1 VTNEQIRTIKAT
13 QRRLTLDD
21 ASYRLILRNIGG
33 VESCKA
39 LTNES
44 FEQVMAFFEETGA
57 NRTTPLQIGSTPTYW
72 RDKAASAGGRMAY
85 KIHAL
90 FAVYQ
95 ELTCHLPEE
104 QQYKLPGLC
113 ENFSGN
119 AHRAPEQLDSR
130 QQWMM
135 IEGLKKIIARIEQAA
150 ADSFTPGR
158 ISGTPADTPF

>member
-1 VTNEQIRTIKAT
+1 MTRDQIIAIKST
-13 QRRLTLDD
+13 QRRLGFDD
-21 ASYRLILRNIGG
+21 AAYRLILRNVGG

-39 LTNES
+39 LSNEA

-57 NRTTPLQIGSTPTYW
+57 TMLPPIAVGSTPNYW
-72 RDKAASAGGRMAY
+72 RDKVATAGGRMAY

-95 ELTCHLPEE
+95 ELTCHLPED

-113 ENFSGN
+113 AHFSHQ

-130 QQWMM
+130 QQWTM
-135 IEGLKKIIARIEQAA
+135 IEALKKIIARFEESA
-150 ADSFTPGR
+150 
-158 ISGTPADTPF
+158 PASCGLPCLDAPF